1 MGNKESGTRRLDDIR
16 HEGQILREG
25 VLTDE
30 MRNNFRDS
38 ATEPILTQHEVYEL
52 NVSDQQKKRL
62 LVLTSE
68 RLYLFNLENNTTKL
82 DFEIAQ
88 LEAMIKSTQ
97 SNEVVLIGPEK
108 DLRFKGLS
116 QSQVEGLQQ
125 LLYARFL
132 QATEDGQVK
141 RDGGTLLIYA
151 IPEESLLEYMRS
163 KHPNFR
169 FSNLPSRFHRVS
181 QEYQRHLGSN
191 VSV

>member
-16 HEGQILREG
+16 HEGREVRDRNEGQTLREG

-30 MRNNFRDS
+30 MRENFRDS

-52 NVSDQQKKRL
+52 NVYDQEKKRL

-68 RLYLFNLENNTTKL
+68 RLYLFNTENNTTKL

-88 LEAMIKSTQ
+88 LEAMIKSTR

-116 QSQVEGLQQ
+116 
-125 LLYARFL
+125 
-132 QATEDGQVK
+132 
-141 RDGGTLLIYA
+141 
-151 IPEESLLEYMRS
+151 ES
-163 KHPNFR
+163 
-169 FSNLPSRFHRVS
+169 
-181 QEYQRHLGSN
+181 
-191 VSV
+191 